1 MRSSAFA
8 LVLFVVVSSF
18 SHIATAQSG
27 CTAYFTSYT
36 YIYLPVAGS
45 LRPGMTRKQE
55 KWFHKKGRKKYPA
68 LCEDAEKATYVL
80 VTGNQVNEVQ
90 RPETVTRHAYTTG
103 PVTEVVGN
111 TSSGP
116 IWATRFETF
125 VTTWQE
131 KEMRTGLQ
139 LHTEVFLLEAK
150 KPLREAVSADDYYQP
165 LRAAY
170 ADGPDADEKAFEHA
184 FWFLDLAVRAKKESN
199 SASH

>member
-1 MRSSAFA
+1 
-8 LVLFVVVSSF
+8 
-18 SHIATAQSG
+18 
-27 CTAYFTSYT
+27 
-36 YIYLPVAGS
+36 
-45 LRPGMTRKQE
+45 MTRRQE

-68 LCEDAEKATYVL
+68 MCEDAGKATYIL

-116 IWATRFETF
+116 IWATRLETF

-170 ADGPDADEKAFEHA
+170 ADGPGADEKAFEHA